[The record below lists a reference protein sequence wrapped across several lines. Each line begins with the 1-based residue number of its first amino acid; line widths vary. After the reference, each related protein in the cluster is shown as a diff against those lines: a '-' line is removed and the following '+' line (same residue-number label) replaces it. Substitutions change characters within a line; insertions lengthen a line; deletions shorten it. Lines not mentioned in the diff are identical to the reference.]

1 MSGARY
7 RFMPTRSLTE
17 GALAVALSE
26 VLFISGRYLP
36 AGFLVAFFGAVPLA
50 LLARR
55 RGLKV
60 GALAATA
67 ALLLI
72 LVLGGHSG
80 LFIASPHAICGTL
93 MGALLRVG
101 RGIPACLVV
110 GIGVRVVLYPVG
122 FVFFIYLVLGAD
134 GVETFLTATRPLLEN
149 LDRYLGVVG
158 ISLSSVGPIGL
169 FAVFLLLWSIVA
181 GTNQALVVPLFI
193 RRALPPSLNTDAVL
207 DASRTR

>member
-1 MSGARY
+1 MSGARN
-7 RFMPTRSLTE
+7 RFMPTSALTE
-17 GALAVALSE
+17 GALVVALSE
-26 VLFISGRYLP
+26 VLFVVGRYLP

-72 LVLGGHSG
+72 LVLGGPSG

-93 MGALLRVG
+93 MGTLLRAG
-101 RGIPACLVV
+101 RGIPACAVV
-110 GIGVRVVLYPVG
+110 GIGVRIFLYPVG
-122 FVFFIYLVLGAD
+122 FLFFIYLVLGAG
-134 GVETFLTATRPLLEN
+134 GVENFVRATRPLLETM
-149 LDRYLGVVG
+149 DRYLGVVG

-169 FAVFLLLWSIVA
+169 FAVFLLLWSVVA

-193 RRALPPSLNTDAVL
+193 RRALPSFLNTDAVQ

>member
-1 MSGARY
+1 
-7 RFMPTRSLTE
+7 MPTRALTE

-26 VLFISGRYLP
+26 VLFITGRYLP

-60 GALAATA
+60 GASAATA
-67 ALLLI
+67 ALILI
-72 LVLGGHSG
+72 LALGGPTG

-93 MGALLRVG
+93 MGALLRIG
-101 RGIPACLVV
+101 RGISACAVV
-110 GIGVRVVLYPVG
+110 GIGVRIVLYPIG
-122 FVFFIYLVLGAD
+122 FMFFAYLVLGAA
-134 GVETFLTATRPLLEN
+134 GVEAFVSSTRPLLEV

-169 FAVFLLLWSIVA
+169 FAVFLLLWSVVA
-181 GTNQALVVPLFI
+181 GTNQALFVPVFI
-193 RRALPPSLNTDAVL
+193 RRALPSFLNTDAVT
-207 DASRTR
+207 DQSRVV

>member
-1 MSGARY
+1 
-7 RFMPTRSLTE
+7 
-17 GALAVALSE
+17 
-26 VLFISGRYLP
+26 
-36 AGFLVAFFGAVPLA
+36 
-50 LLARR
+50 
-55 RGLKV
+55 
-60 GALAATA
+60 
-67 ALLLI
+67 
-72 LVLGGHSG
+72 
-80 LFIASPHAICGTL
+80 
-93 MGALLRVG
+93 
-101 RGIPACLVV
+101 
-110 GIGVRVVLYPVG
+110 VG